1 MKRIIFF
8 FCLLFLL
15 IHGHVSVFA
24 QVPVVSTGT
33 IIRVD
38 SFHSSYVTAR
48 NIDIWLP
55 PGYSENEKYDVL
67 YMHDGQ
73 MLFDSTIN
81 WNHSEWQVDETAS
94 RLISSNKIR
103 PCIVVGIWN
112 SGLLR
117 HSDYCPQ
124 KPIQGFTPAE
134 KDSFYNSTRVT
145 ANRVFSDTVYSDK
158 YLLFLT
164 EELKPYI
171 DNHFS
176 VYTDPA
182 HTMIAGSSM
191 GGLIS
196 LYAICEYPNVF
207 GAAACLSTHWPG
219 VFATLNNPFPEAMM
233 HYLET
238 HVPDP
243 ETHRIYFD
251 HGTATLD
258 SLYGAYQPLAD
269 RIFTKSGYTKNNR
282 LSLVFPGENHSEKA
296 WAARLEYPLI
306 FLLGK

>member
-1 MKRIIFF
+1 MKRIIFIL
-8 FCLLFLL
+8 CLLLLL
-15 IHGHVSVFA
+15 IPCPVSVFA
-24 QVPVVSTGT
+24 QVPHVSAGT
-33 IIRVD
+33 IIRID
-38 SFHSSYVTAR
+38 SFHSKFVTPR

-55 PGYSENEKYDVL
+55 PGYSEAEKYDVL

-73 MLFDSTIN
+73 MLFDSAIS
-81 WNHSEWQVDETAS
+81 WNHSEWLVDETFS

-124 KPIQGFTPAE
+124 KPIQDFTPAE
-134 KDSFYNSTRVT
+134 KDSFYYSIRG
-145 ANRVFSDTVYSDK
+145 AGMRVFSDTVYSDK

-176 VYTDPA
+176 VFTDPA
-182 HTMIAGSSM
+182 HTIIAGSSM

-196 LYAICEYPNVF
+196 LYAICEYPAVF

-219 VFATLNNPFPEAMM
+219 IFSSTNNPFPEAMM
-233 HYLET
+233 RYLAT

-258 SLYGAYQPLAD
+258 SLYDAYQPLAD
-269 RIFTKSGYTKNNR
+269 RIFTKSGYTKSNR

-296 WAARLEYPLI
+296 WAARLAYPLI